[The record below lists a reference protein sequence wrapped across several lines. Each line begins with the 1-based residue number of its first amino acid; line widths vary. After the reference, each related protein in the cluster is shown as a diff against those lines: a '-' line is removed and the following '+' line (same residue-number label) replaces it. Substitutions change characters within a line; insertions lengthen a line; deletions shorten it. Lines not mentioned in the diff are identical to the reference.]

1 MSQTPETQT
10 SETAQA
16 GVADAVQG
24 LTIQTQVLIRRE
36 IEAVLREMR
45 DKAWTYAPGVVL
57 LAASGALG
65 LMATASAYRLS
76 LRLLE
81 KRLSRTS
88 AALIAVVGYGIA
100 AAGTS
105 LLGAQRLRDVPPPLP
120 TQTARATS
128 EAIADSATQAG

>member
-1 MSQTPETQT
+1 MSQTPESQT

-24 LTIQTQVLIRRE
+24 LTTQTEVLIRRE
-36 IEAVLREMR
+36 IDAALHEMR
-45 DKAWTYAPGVVL
+45 DKARHYAPGVVL

-81 KRLSRTS
+81 KRLPRTS
-88 AALIAVVGYGIA
+88 AALIAVIGYSA
-100 AAGTS
+100 AASAAG
-105 LLGAQRLRDVPPPLP
+105 LLATQRLRNAPPPLP

-128 EAIADSATQAG
+128 EAIAEARSQD